1 MTEAVAAP
9 VTAADECDPAEEWL
23 LPFSLP
29 SFRTDVSALA
39 DSVRQDWQR
48 WAEQAVLIA
57 RLAAQVPED
66 RDNWA
71 WKSFLREVAVA
82 RRCSDQAAAKEV
94 FLAVALV
101 KHYPR
106 TRALLQE
113 GQLPLYN
120 ARVLLEESA
129 CCDPAVTAAVD
140 AELADRACRLSPTRI
155 RDAVRKIE
163 LRLDADAAAA
173 RSAKAATTRNARIV
187 AEKDDQAS

>member
-1 MTEAVAAP
+1 MTEAVTAP
-9 VTAADECDPAEEWL
+9 ATAADECDPAEEWL

-66 RDNWA
+66 RDNWG

-94 FLAVALV
+94 FLAVA
-101 KHYPR
+101 PGQ
-106 TRALLQE
+106 ALPADP
-113 GQLPLYN
+113 GP
-120 ARVLLEESA
+120 SA
-129 CCDPAVTAAVD
+129 G
-140 AELADRACRLSPTRI
+140 R
-155 RDAVRKIE
+155 
-163 LRLDADAAAA
+163 AAAA
-173 RSAKAATTRNARIV
+173 LQRACAARGV
-187 AEKDDQAS
+187 